1 VAVLPDGE
9 DPDTWAR
16 KVGAEEVQKL
26 VKSAPSLTT
35 HLFHTLLPGGIDASF
50 EEKMAA
56 LERFRP
62 IATVV
67 PVGLTRSA
75 LFGAM
80 SKHFGLPASELET
93 ALRGKNPAPV
103 KAAPKPKSNEPPPD
117 QNEAN
122 WVAEVLRDRRL
133 MQAAAHKVAYELKHL
148 GLRTLVE
155 TLQSGGSPEDAL
167 YEASDAVKA
176 GLTRARDL
184 LPADEAALKRG
195 FDIVSER
202 LKLRAVED
210 RLQFIAREIANSP
223 GGTSELTTET
233 RDLLTEQG
241 ELLLLKQ
248 RLKSKK

>member
-1 VAVLPDGE
+1 
-9 DPDTWAR
+9 
-16 KVGAEEVQKL
+16 
-26 VKSAPSLTT
+26 
-35 HLFHTLLPGGIDASF
+35 
-50 EEKMAA
+50 M
-56 LERFRP
+56 
-62 IATVV
+62 
-67 PVGLTRSA
+67 
-75 LFGAM
+75 
-80 SKHFGLPASELET
+80 
-93 ALRGKNPAPV
+93 
-103 KAAPKPKSNEPPPD
+103 
-117 QNEAN
+117 
-122 WVAEVLRDRRL
+122 RDRKL
-133 MQAAAHKVAYELKHL
+133 MENDTHKVAFELKHL
-148 GLRTLVE
+148 GLRSLVE
-155 TLQSGGSPEDAL
+155 ALQSGGSPEDAL
-167 YEASDAVKA
+167 YEASEAVKQ